1 VSTNPVEIHIKCSS
15 VRRIVN
21 VLNHRLVRKSI
32 VNYRN
37 QAFINRSI
45 VVGFGRNK
53 SVSLF
58 NENFLKKRRNV
69 VKMVVER
76 ITVNSAFFNNFLD
89 CNFIQRLFIQE
100 RNKCRLDS
108 RLGKCRHS
116 VPPENCKTSV
126 CRRIF
131 PFRIFSY
138 TIYAADCYTN

>member
-1 VSTNPVEIHIKCSS
+1 
-15 VRRIVN
+15 
-21 VLNHRLVRKSI
+21 
-32 VNYRN
+32 
-37 QAFINRSI
+37 
-45 VVGFGRNK
+45 
-53 SVSLF
+53 
-58 NENFLKKRRNV
+58 
-69 VKMVVER
+69 MVVER

-131 PFRIFSY
+131 PFRIFHTQY
-138 TIYAADCYTN
+138 MQPIATLIKVNCITIIQNSNNKHINKIRGLSHIVTLSRICTQNHTKPLFCNKFTSIKLTLQCKQHII

>member
-1 VSTNPVEIHIKCSS
+1 
-15 VRRIVN
+15 
-21 VLNHRLVRKSI
+21 
-32 VNYRN
+32 
-37 QAFINRSI
+37 
-45 VVGFGRNK
+45 
-53 SVSLF
+53 
-58 NENFLKKRRNV
+58 
-69 VKMVVER
+69 MVVEG

-138 TIYAADCYTN
+138 TIYAADCYTNQSKLYHNYLKIAITSILTKSGFVTYCDLIPNLHTKSYKTPILQ